1 MYYEHDGL
9 VRERYVMKQRPTGIL
24 MTKILWWACLFEY
37 LSTSISQELLCRNL
51 KNFLFMLSMAATRS
65 SWGIVICYVL
75 AILWMMSCLHIMARN
90 KWWEERIL
98 FTKANIQYQYHKT
111 ITSGRLPEGAK
122 RTFNQWLTGGST
134 NCLVLLHS
142 VEHDVKD
149 VLHGGDLLRHRQM
162 CCTMDVQ
169 MVSSDLR
176 LYSSPHVGSGAD
188 KTKLNRYRLKTC
200 ENELVSILLLE
211 GLQPLNSLNPTCWW
225 SELANGMSKE
235 KGLETSNKDC
245 QHSDMLFSLIIWNY
259 IN

>member
-37 LSTSISQELLCRNL
+37 LSTSISQELSCRNL

-65 SWGIVICYVL
+65 SGGIVICYVL

-134 NCLVLLHS
+134 NCLVCCI
-142 VEHDVKD
+142 
-149 VLHGGDLLRHRQM
+149 VLRMMWRM
-162 CCTMDVQ
+162 CCMAV
-169 MVSSDLR
+169 
-176 LYSSPHVGSGAD
+176 
-188 KTKLNRYRLKTC
+188 
-200 ENELVSILLLE
+200 
-211 GLQPLNSLNPTCWW
+211 TCWDTGKCAAQW
-225 SELANGMSKE
+225 TSRWWAAISDCTAHRMLAQAPTKRSSIDIDWRPAK
-235 KGLETSNKDC
+235 TS
-245 QHSDMLFSLIIWNY
+245 W
-259 IN
+259 